1 MIATHL
7 VVTEMYHFP
16 CMAPAPQ
23 LMFHCVAM
31 EEEAWLLYSGV
42 YHLKGLGRQ
51 TGGLATEISAA
62 SIQTSGLG
70 TCESRNAERGTE
82 RGTEVNCGPRAII
95 TVRAGRLYLLD
106 WTGLTQKSVRCLFQ
120 CRTEAK
126 YTYLFAKVACIAC
139 FRVFPRV
146 GRGQRS
152 RAYLMSSSKMRF
164 SQSWMIVEYYF
175 LFSMLQQKA
184 GVRCLR

>member
-1 MIATHL
+1 MPRSAFGVVHL
-7 VVTEMYHFP
+7 
-16 CMAPAPQ
+16 
-23 LMFHCVAM
+23 
-31 EEEAWLLYSGV
+31 EECIWRSAFGAV
-42 YHLKGLGRQ
+42 HLAGIRLTR
-51 TGGLATEISAA
+51 
-62 SIQTSGLG
+62 LG

-82 RGTEVNCGPRAII
+82 RGMEVNCGPRAII
-95 TVRAGRLYLLD
+95 TVRAGRLYSLD
-106 WTGLTQKSVRCLFQ
+106 WTGLTQKFLRCLFQ

-126 YTYLFAKVACIAC
+126 HTYLFAKVACIAC
-139 FRVFPRV
+139 FCVFPRV
-146 GRGQRS
+146 CRGQRS